1 MLAFAPLLPFCR
13 PLIPPKLCP
22 AVNECMSRA
31 SAHALHYVGS
41 AATSKLFK
49 ERACRLLRLTDGLR
63 PMLPT
68 VTAAT
73 TTRM

>member
-1 MLAFAPLLPFCR
+1 MLSFASLLTFCR

-31 SAHALHYVGS
+31 FARALRYAGS

-49 ERACRLLRLTDGLR
+49 ERACRLLRLTDALCPCSR
-63 PMLPT
+63 L
-68 VTAAT
+68 
-73 TTRM
+73 